1 MIVLEF
7 IIFVVSSGLFYNA
20 SFRHRLWAV
29 LIAGGIATGSSLL
42 FVYDVYEKLTAKPEA
57 PVKVVTEK
65 KVPVPVLVRVSRPAA
80 LSRPENC
87 RKDYPFFARI
97 FGDEGTTELSF
108 TVGADGALSD
118 MKVSKSSGSDRL
130 DDAAVDCVKKW
141 HYRPALKDNE
151 LVDSPMTVSVAWNLD
166 DEDDADKRPDE
177 GKGPDAGKKPD
188 AGGEKPGEGPPGGGG
203 G

>member
-42 FVYDVYEKLTAKPEA
+42 FVWDVYEKLTAKPEA

-65 KVPVPVLVRVSRPAA
+65 KVPVPVPVLVRVSRPAA
-80 LSRPENC
+80 LSKPENC

-108 TVGADGALSD
+108 VVGADGTVSGI
-118 MKVSKSSGSDRL
+118 KVARSSGSDRL
-130 DDAAVDCVKKW
+130 DDAAVDCVKRW

-151 LVDSPMTVSVAWNLD
+151 LVDSPMTVSVAWNLA
-166 DEDDADKRPDE
+166 DEDGKTPDSGAKRPGEDTP
-177 GKGPDAGKKPD
+177 GDAK
-188 AGGEKPGEGPPGGGG
+188 
-203 G
+203 